1 MKDVKFVG
9 LDVHKKTIQISCM
22 TEKGTELGNGS
33 IPNTPEGIVKAMKDI
48 PKDAKLFMES
58 SSVWKAA
65 FFKMRK
71 LGFDVT
77 LTNPYLNR
85 VIAESKK
92 KTDKVDA
99 FTLADMGRGGYLAAC
114 HVPSDANMQNRNLV
128 RHRQKLT
135 HTRTSMKNSIH
146 AILLQSHVRPEG
158 TPFSQGWIRQVRELG
173 DPRISAFLQVIDVV
187 NVQIALANEKIRDAV
202 KQSPD
207 AQIIKTMPGIG
218 DYSALVL
225 ASEIDDINRF
235 VRAPKLCAYAGI
247 VPSVRSSGDAVHY
260 GPITHRG
267 SSILRWV
274 LTECVHSHVYNA
286 PDSDISIF
294 YKRLKKKRGMAKAAV
309 AAAAKML
316 KMIYWMLKEKR
327 AFVRNYGQDVSCGK
341 HSGG

>member
-22 TEKGTELGNGS
+22 TESGMELGNGS
-33 IPNTPEGIVKAMKDI
+33 IPNTPESIIKAMKGI

-58 SSVWKAA
+58 SVWKAA
-65 FFKMRK
+65 FVKMRE

-77 LTNPYLNR
+77 LTNPFLNR

-99 FTLADMGRGGYLAAC
+99 FTLVDMGRGGYLAAC
-114 HVPSDANMQNRNLV
+114 HVPSDVNMKNRDRV

-135 HTRTSMKNSIH
+135 HTCTSMKNSIH
-146 AILLQSHVRPEG
+146 AILLQSHVRPKG
-158 TPFSQGWIRQVRELG
+158 TSFSQGWIRQVRELEN
-173 DPRISAFLQVIDVV
+173 PRINAFLEVIKTVDL
-187 NVQIALANEKIRDAV
+187 QIARVNGEIRDAV
-202 KQSPD
+202 KQSLD

-225 ASEIDDINRF
+225 ASEIDDIDRL
-235 VRAPKLCAYAGI
+235 VRATKLCAYAGI

-274 LTECVHSHVYNA
+274 LTECVHSHVHNA
-286 PDSDISIF
+286 PNSDISIF
-294 YKRLKKKRGMAKAAV
+294 YNRLKKKRGMAKATV

-316 KMIYWMLKEKR
+316 KMIYWMLKENR
-327 AFVRNYGQDVSCGK
+327 AFVENYGQDVSCGK